1 MQFVLIYIYDF
12 RLIIGMY
19 YTRFINV
26 LRGGGVEGG
35 GGSTAFWY
43 CVAYRCIAVHKHIFM
58 RLIPMP
64 AYETV
69 FFFERIN

>member
-26 LRGGGVEGG
+26 LGGG
-35 GGSTAFWY
+35 GGS
-43 CVAYRCIAVHKHIFM
+43 R
-58 RLIPMP
+58 
-64 AYETV
+64 EGGG
-69 FFFERIN
+69 